1 MRAELVLC
9 EVYVK
14 TPEGF
19 KKKFKKTFKK
29 IKNDIPRDSQL
40 NSTTDETDMT
50 GLKEAARTGFWV
62 MRSPSSTIQYKLI
75 SMKTIPGYSWQIMI
89 EVPLKDGVIVGTNCV
104 FQELLENKSSLAT
117 ISSETCLLL
126 QNSYHDNDIMLRIN
140 TRNSFDIQ
148 VIEMNSN
155 SKITLESMTENH
167 WDRLKQ
173 IVMASGCFHQCSQ
186 AMHYLP
192 DSDPLP
198 ESVANETVNRR
209 LILSCS
215 IENYTKPI
223 TAGVEAFTTFQSLPL
238 EDQLILLKEGIA
250 EVGMVLSILEYNKA
264 SNTFV
269 GTCVQG
275 SLLICVHMDNL
286 REVKTVS
293 QCYQQHLRIYS
304 EFFYFLQRDIL
315 LINLLAAIVFFKTRE
330 GLSCPEIIEKERL
343 VYMEILEKYIEAK
356 VKAGHWKAS
365 VEEVRYNIKNLM
377 SQVKNVNSIYVEMA
391 NAIESKS
398 ADV

>member
-19 KKKFKKTFKK
+19 KKRFKK
-29 IKNDIPRDSQL
+29 IKNDIPRNSRF
-40 NSTTDETDMT
+40 NSTTDEIDMT
-50 GLKEAARTGFWV
+50 GLKEEDRKGFWL
-62 MRSPSSTIQYKLI
+62 MRSPSSNIQYKLI
-75 SMKTIPGYSWQIMI
+75 AMKTIPGYSWQIMI
-89 EVPLKDGVIVGTNCV
+89 EVPLKNGVIVGTNCV
-104 FQELLENKSSLAT
+104 FQELLENKLSLST

-126 QNSYHDNDIMLRIN
+126 QNRYHDNDIMLRIN

-250 EVGMVLSILEYNKA
+250 EVGLILSILEYNSV

-275 SLLICVHMDNL
+275 NLLFCVHMDNL
-286 REVKTVS
+286 REAKTAAQES
-293 QCYQQHLRIYS
+293 YQLHLRVYS
-304 EFFYFLQRDIL
+304 EFFHFLQRDIL
-315 LINLLAAIVFFKTRE
+315 LISLLAAIAFFKARE

-343 VYMEILEKYIEAK
+343 VYMKIVEKYIEAK
-356 VKAGHWKAS
+356 VKVGQWKTS
-365 VEEVRYNIKNLM
+365 VEEVRDNIKNLM
-377 SQVKNVNSIYVEMA
+377 SQVENVNSIYVEMA
-391 NAIESKS
+391 TAIESKGT
-398 ADV
+398 DV